1 MATSLIKYM
10 AKRPQTI
17 ALIVIVLIAV
27 IMVFSTSGATAKF
40 YAAKDVK
47 YTMGV
52 KAVHQTP
59 QYKVASSPG
68 RAGCSDTDGGR
79 VYSAKG
85 TVVDKDGN
93 TYTDHCNNYVSGKAY
108 ARNDTLTEYW
118 CMADGSARVED
129 VSCYKTTGKFC
140 DGGWNEGG
148 AGDND
153 GVDDG
158 ECTK

>member
-40 YAAKDVK
+40 YAAKSVK
-47 YTMGV
+47 PL
-52 KAVHQTP
+52 QTQQQT
-59 QYKVASSPG
+59 QYKVVAAPG
-68 RAGCSDTDGGR
+68 RGACTDGDGGR
-79 VYSAKG
+79 VYGTKG

-93 TYTDHCNNYVSGKAY
+93 TYTDHCNNYVNGKAY
-108 ARNDTLTEYW
+108 ERNDTLTEYW

-129 VSCYKTTGKFC
+129 VSCYATTGKFC
-140 DGGWNEGG
+140 DGGFGG
-148 AGDND
+148 TRGDND

-158 ECTK
+158 EWTK